1 MAERLA
7 GKVALVTGASR
18 GLGRAT
24 ALRFAQEGASV
35 AVHYHRTN
43 ELADDVCA
51 KIAALGGTAVSVQGD
66 LTETGAIPGMVE
78 SVLERLG
85 QIDILV
91 NSAGIFL
98 PTDLADAPLDQI
110 ERLMQVNFVSIVA
123 LTGAVV
129 PGMIERRYGKV
140 INLTSVAALI
150 TNVSGSSGYAVSK
163 AAVIAVTRR
172 TALELGPHNININ
185 AIAPGLIRTEMGLPE
200 TDADERAAKEE
211 VFAADAIMG
220 RIGEPEE
227 IASAAVFLASDEAAF
242 ITGQVLVVDGGRTNY
257 FTHSV
262 V

>member
-51 KIAALGGTAVSVQGD
+51 KIAALGGTAASVQGD

-91 NSAGIFL
+91 NNAGIFL
-98 PTDLADAPLDQI
+98 PTNLADAPLDQI

-172 TALELGPHNININ
+172 TALELGPHNINVN

-262 V
+262 